1 MSEVF
6 TLSTLFYTS
15 MVAFSVVT
23 LIVEIIC
30 IRSTS
35 LPIAKWFENSFYL
48 VIIAAIS
55 EWLVVVG
62 RGFPV
67 EAQGLLVMCKT
78 IEMIISPIIP
88 VSIALSVSRE
98 RIGIRHLI
106 PLSVNALIVLA
117 NIFINRIFY
126 FTANNVYVHGDLYF
140 LYKIAYFLAIVYM
153 FYKFARVA
161 AKESSHERRIL
172 FIILSMLF
180 IALVL
185 QSIYQDLRIDWF
197 VASLAS
203 ALLCLN
209 YTIKDQNNT
218 VREMKKAMDEA
229 KMASMAKTSFM
240 GRMSHDLRTPINGIM
255 GMVQIAEKNLDNKE
269 VVADCLGKIDSS
281 NRHLLSLISDILQM
295 SSLES
300 GAITLSHEKFDLK
313 EIVEDCIGM
322 LSTSAK
328 DRGVR
333 IFDDKA
339 EAIVEPR
346 VIGSPVHVKQ
356 ILVNI
361 LSNSIKYNRIGGFVE
376 MKTSVLSR
384 TEDRITYRFTISD
397 TGLGM
402 SEEFVKKIFEPF
414 SREEDPV
421 SSKRPGSGLG
431 MSIVKEL
438 VTLMGGSI
446 SVISEKNV
454 GSVFT
459 LDMPFE
465 IDKEP
470 VTEEKD
476 EEYSFEGKRV
486 LLVEDND
493 LNQEIAVYKLQEKGF
508 LVDSASNGKEAVGK
522 FLSSEPFYYDLILM
536 DIMMP
541 VMNGLEAT
549 VAIRNSERSDNNLP
563 IIAMTANAYDEDK
576 KMCLE
581 SGMDAHLSKPLED
594 KEMFSTIRSFLK

>member
-1 MSEVF
+1 
-6 TLSTLFYTS
+6 
-15 MVAFSVVT
+15 
-23 LIVEIIC
+23 
-30 IRSTS
+30 
-35 LPIAKWFENSFYL
+35 
-48 VIIAAIS
+48 
-55 EWLVVVG
+55 
-62 RGFPV
+62 
-67 EAQGLLVMCKT
+67 
-78 IEMIISPIIP
+78 
-88 VSIALSVSRE
+88 
-98 RIGIRHLI
+98 
-106 PLSVNALIVLA
+106 
-117 NIFINRIFY
+117 
-126 FTANNVYVHGDLYF
+126 
-140 LYKIAYFLAIVYM
+140 
-153 FYKFARVA
+153 
-161 AKESSHERRIL
+161 
-172 FIILSMLF
+172 
-180 IALVL
+180 
-185 QSIYQDLRIDWF
+185 
-197 VASLAS
+197 
-203 ALLCLN
+203 
-209 YTIKDQNNT
+209 
-218 VREMKKAMDEA
+218 
-229 KMASMAKTSFM
+229 
-240 GRMSHDLRTPINGIM
+240 
-255 GMVQIAEKNLDNKE
+255 
-269 VVADCLGKIDSS
+269 
-281 NRHLLSLISDILQM
+281 M